1 VEVDITVSTGVD
13 VAEGIAAAIVEVEVL
28 EAAGAR
34 PDDANVVTGSTGD
47 VFRAPGAQAVK
58 KKTIRNGSVLIGD
71 TIPFRF
77 LITGL

>member
-1 VEVDITVSTGVD
+1 MSTGVD
-13 VAEGIAAAIVEVEVL
+13 VAEGIAAAIVEVL

-34 PDDANVVTGSTGD
+34 PDDANGVTGSTGG